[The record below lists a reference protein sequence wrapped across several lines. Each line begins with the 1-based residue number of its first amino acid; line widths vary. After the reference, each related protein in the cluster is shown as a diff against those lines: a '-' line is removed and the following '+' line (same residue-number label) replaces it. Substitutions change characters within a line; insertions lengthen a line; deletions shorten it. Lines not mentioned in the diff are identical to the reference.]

1 MSKQILMLNKL
12 CSATPVTKFT
22 ILSEELS
29 VFIPGGRP
37 SGGPPIG
44 AKKNSSDSQKSFE
57 YFVVKQ
63 YCQAGI

>member
-12 CSATPVTKFT
+12 CSATPVTKFV
-22 ILSEELS
+22 ILSGELS
-29 VFIPGGRP
+29 AFTG
-37 SGGPPIG
+37 SLQGPQGG
-44 AKKNSSDSQKSFE
+44 AKKSSSDSQKSFE